1 MTSVTLQVPDKF
13 HTLLSD
19 RKQLHKITS
28 YIVDDYLTE
37 LYQDVLTK
45 QESEKNEYDKD
56 LNNQLKKALWI

>member
-19 RKQLHKITS
+19 TKQLHKITS

-37 LYQDVLTK
+37 LYQDALTK
-45 QESEKNEYDKD
+45 QESEKSEYDKD
-56 LNNQLKKALWI
+56 LNNQLKKAL